1 MIYLVS
7 LPVFASMFLRPD
19 LALFTQTVLEIT
31 EFSGSD
37 ASVYV
42 RITSFI
48 LNVGSVATFEII
60 AYHFFLNVT
69 LF

>member
-1 MIYLVS
+1 
-7 LPVFASMFLRPD
+7 MFLRQD
-19 LALFTQTVLEIT
+19 LALLTQTVLEII

-37 ASVYV
+37 AGVYV

-60 AYHFFLNVT
+60 VYHFFLNVT